1 MKKTWK
7 RLCTGFLALATVV
20 TALPST
26 PVHAES
32 KQYWT
37 ESKERVGIVEKVM
50 NDGSIGSTFN
60 EGHLTVEGEDAY
72 CIDINTD
79 FKNGYKT
86 RADASSRMSA
96 DQISDVALSLEYVK
110 QYGEAHKEL
119 NYKQV
124 YLLEQC
130 VVWQRLSVHLGWQC
144 DNVRASYDEIPKA
157 TQDEVFA
164 GAKAFVKE
172 NKGRYE
178 CGGYIY
184 SGEGQELGQFWAKLN
199 VGNAKLQKTSSNT
212 SITDGNGNYS
222 VAGAIYGVFSDKDC
236 TKQLATLTTDENGN
250 TDVVEVKAGT
260 VYIKELSAPAGYKVD
275 KTVYS
280 LKIEAGKTATLNVS
294 DTPKVTDTLIELFK
308 IDMETQKD
316 NPQGNA
322 SLAGAEFTWKYYA
335 GFYNKDNLPAE
346 ATRTWVTKTIA
357 ETDSDGTTHYITK
370 LADAYKVSGDSFYMQ
385 DGKAV
390 FPLGTL
396 TVEETKAPNGYLL
409 DGAYM
414 QAGDKSEQIK
424 GLYVTQITE
433 DGDLA
438 VLSGSNQFSVSDK
451 VIRGGVKIQKRDLE
465 TGDTKPQGSATLKDT
480 AFDII
485 SLNDNAVLVEGKL
498 YKKNEVVKATDLEL
512 EVGQTFDVSSDRTN
526 LEIKDESRVKVT
538 FQKAENDAGENFST
552 SHADTYHA
560 VYYVEPVNQNQPV
573 YQIGRNL
580 IVKEPVTAA
589 QSEPQTEQAVTEED
603 TSSDDEEAASQE
615 ETETVPVETEIVEPE
630 TAESETEEPEETEPE
645 FQDGLSESEFDAA
658 LEKSETENT
667 TDEESGLTLSDVLE
681 QAGEQDID
689 LMAMEDGETVSFTAV
704 NTSTRATQDV
714 DVTRGTAY
722 YYADYG
728 LGSYVTYKYTV
739 KFGNVSATAYC
750 VQPSKAGPG
759 DGVYKITKLGD
770 SKALAKVC
778 YYGTKASGEN
788 GFFSEKHPNFSA
800 GKQFII
806 VHLAASYA
814 NNSGVAFSGT
824 NATGQA
830 LAKELY
836 DYCMS
841 QPEIPEVDMSF
852 SNADVTAYIS
862 GNGQRTEEI
871 TFKASELQTIT
882 MKLPSGVK
890 LHNVTTGKTSSAG
903 ASVEI
908 CGGTKFYLSAPLT
921 QAVDV
926 KGEWSSTM
934 KGSIIKDY
942 SAYKITTGSETQDLA
957 LVFGEGVTDEKYVDF
972 KVSWVKQATLEIVK
986 KDRKSNK
993 AIAGAV
999 YGVYS
1004 DKDGKNLITKMPA
1017 TDANGA
1023 SSVTITK
1030 TQDTVYLKEISVPN
1044 GYLLD
1049 TKAYDIKLVIGDT
1062 VKQTVTDAEQ
1072 MASLIVYKLGEVLT
1086 GADVTDNGVSFV
1098 YSEQKQKGAVYNV
1111 YAAADI
1117 VSADGTVIYK
1127 KDALV
1132 KAGLT
1137 TGDDGSATL
1146 DNCLLYT
1153 SDAADE

>member
-1 MKKTWK
+1 MTKVPMPVCRIQDGQMMRDNRIMRTDRPGGNIRLFLCKMKKKKKEVENMKSKYRFRRILSGVMAAVTI
-7 RLCTGFLALATVV
+7 LSTVIS
-20 TALPST
+20 P
-26 PVHAES
+26 
-32 KQYWT
+32 
-37 ESKERVGIVEKVM
+37 
-50 NDGSIGSTFN
+50 
-60 EGHLTVEGEDAY
+60 LTVY
-72 CIDINTD
+72 
-79 FKNGYKT
+79 
-86 RADASSRMSA
+86 AS
-96 DQISDVALSLEYVK
+96 E
-110 QYGEAHKEL
+110 E
-119 NYKQV
+119 
-124 YLLEQC
+124 
-130 VVWQRLSVHLGWQC
+130 
-144 DNVRASYDEIPKA
+144 PKA
-157 TQDEVFA
+157 AEPPAYESVKDQLDE
-164 GAKAFVKE
+164 
-172 NKGRYE
+172 
-178 CGGYIY
+178 
-184 SGEGQELGQFWAKLN
+184 
-199 VGNAKLQKTSSNT
+199 
-212 SITDGNGNYS
+212 
-222 VAGAIYGVFSDKDC
+222 
-236 TKQLATLTTDENGN
+236 
-250 TDVVEVKAGT
+250 
-260 VYIKELSAPAGYKVD
+260 
-275 KTVYS
+275 
-280 LKIEAGKTATLNVS
+280 
-294 DTPKVTDTLIELFK
+294 
-308 IDMETQKD
+308 
-316 NPQGNA
+316 
-322 SLAGAEFTWKYYA
+322 
-335 GFYNKDNLPAE
+335 
-346 ATRTWVTKTIA
+346 
-357 ETDSDGTTHYITK
+357 
-370 LADAYKVSGDSFYMQ
+370 
-385 DGKAV
+385 
-390 FPLGTL
+390 
-396 TVEETKAPNGYLL
+396 
-409 DGAYM
+409 
-414 QAGDKSEQIK
+414 
-424 GLYVTQITE
+424 
-433 DGDLA
+433 
-438 VLSGSNQFSVSDK
+438 
-451 VIRGGVKIQKRDLE
+451 
-465 TGDTKPQGSATLKDT
+465 
-480 AFDII
+480 
-485 SLNDNAVLVEGKL
+485 
-498 YKKNEVVKATDLEL
+498 NEVVKATDLEL
-512 EVGQTFDVSSDRTN
+512 EVGQDFDVSTDFTN
-526 LEIKDESRVKVT
+526 LEIKDESKVKVT

-603 TSSDDEEAASQE
+603 TGSDDEEAASQE

-788 GFFSEKHPNFSA
+788 GFFSEKHPDFSA

-814 NNSGVAFSGT
+814 NNSSDAFSGT

-830 LAKELY
+830 LAMELY
-836 DYCMS
+836 NYCMS

-852 SNADVTAYIS
+852 SNANVTAYIS
-862 GNGQRTEEI
+862 GNSQRTEEI

-921 QAVDV
+921 QAVNV
-926 KGEWSSTM
+926 KGEWSVTM

-1049 TKAYDIKLVIGDT
+1049 TKAYDVKLVIGDT
-1062 VKQTVTDAEQ
+1062 VK
-1072 MASLIVYKLGEVLT
+1072 
-1086 GADVTDNGVSFV
+1086 
-1098 YSEQKQKGAVYNV
+1098 
-1111 YAAADI
+1111 
-1117 VSADGTVIYK
+1117 
-1127 KDALV
+1127 
-1132 KAGLT
+1132 
-1137 TGDDGSATL
+1137 
-1146 DNCLLYT
+1146 
-1153 SDAADE
+1153 